1 MQLDDLLQTATLWV
15 AADPDPETSA
25 AVQSLI
31 DDAGAGNSEAERELA
46 VLFEGR
52 IAFGTAGLRAA
63 VGPGPTL
70 MNRLVV
76 RQTTAGLMRWLPEG
90 ALVVIGFDARHGSA
104 PFATEVADVVSA
116 MGGVAE
122 VLPQPLPTPVLA
134 HAVLMRSAAA
144 GVMIT
149 ASHNPPQDNGYK
161 LYLADGIQLVS
172 PDDAA
177 IAASIDE
184 VAMTDPAVDH
194 RARPERINT
203 LGNEIA
209 ADHIVV
215 CCSVLASNERDV
227 RTVYTA
233 MHGVGGEHVMAA
245 FDAAGFEP
253 PVCVLEQF
261 EPDPDFPTA
270 DFPNPEEAGALDL
283 ALALAAE
290 VDADLVIANDP
301 DADRLALAV
310 KERSA
315 KGRAAGYVALS
326 GDQIGVLLAD
336 HLLRHDVA
344 AEHAGGRVV
353 ANSVVSSRLLSR
365 IAASMGVEAVTTLTG
380 FKWVARPIVE
390 QPEKHYLLG
399 YEEAI
404 GYCVGGVVRDKDG
417 VSAALVAA
425 EMAAD
430 LKARGLTVWDRLD
443 ALAVDHGLHLTAPV
457 TVRFDGPTGN
467 DERELA
473 MGRFTTGPPQQLAG
487 EPLSDWFDLAGGEHF
502 PPATGLIANYGS
514 TRVIVRPSG
523 TEPKLKAYIEIIEDV
538 ADLDDLDRAR
548 SQAEVRM
555 KQIQAEIS
563 AVMTGSPG

>member
-1 MQLDDLLQTATLWV
+1 MKWV
-15 AADPDPETSA
+15 EADPDPETSA
-25 AVQSLI
+25 SVQLLI
-31 DDAGAGNSEAERELA
+31 DALAAGDRDVERKLAG
-46 VLFEGR
+46 LFDGR

-63 VGPGPTL
+63 LGPGPKL

-76 RQTTAGLMRWLPEG
+76 RQTTAGLMRWLTDG
-90 ALVVIGFDARHGSA
+90 ALVVIGFDARHGSSA
-104 PFATEVADVVSA
+104 FAAEVADVVAA

-134 HAVLMRSAAA
+134 HAVLTRGAAA

-161 LYLADGIQLVS
+161 LYLGDGIQLVS

-177 IAASIDE
+177 IAASIDV
-184 VAMTDPAVDH
+184 VAAEDPAV
-194 RARPERINT
+194 RYEPRPERIIT
-203 LGNEIA
+203 LGDEIA
-209 ADHIVV
+209 SDHIAA
-215 CCSVLASNERDV
+215 CCSVLASTRREV

-233 MHGVGGEHVMAA
+233 MHGVGGQHLMAA
-245 FDAAGFEP
+245 FAAAEFDP
-253 PVCVLEQF
+253 PVCVPEQF
-261 EPDPDFPTA
+261 EPDPHFPTA

-283 ALALAAE
+283 ALALASD

-310 KERSA
+310 R
-315 KGRAAGYVALS
+315 GRDAGYVALS

-344 AEHAGGRVV
+344 ADHPGGRVV

-365 IAASMGVEAVTTLTG
+365 IAAARGVDATTTLTG

-390 QPEKHYLLG
+390 QPEKHFLLG

-417 VSAALVAA
+417 ISAALVAA

-430 LKARGLTVWDRLD
+430 LKADGLTVWDRLD
-443 ALAVDHGLHLTAPV
+443 AIAVDHGLYLTAPV
-457 TVRFDGPTGN
+457 TVRFDGPMGN
-467 DERELA
+467 ADREAA
-473 MGRFTTGPPQQLAG
+473 MGRFSSGPPEALG
-487 EPLSDWFDLAGGEHF
+487 GTPLTDWFDLADGEHF

-523 TEPKLKAYIEIIEDV
+523 TEPKLKAYIELIEPV

-548 SQAEVRM
+548 SQAQERM
-555 KQIQAEIS
+555 EQIQSEIN
-563 AVMTGSPG
+563 AVMTGG